1 MEENLLELEKSLS
14 RLKKYYD
21 YDDYE
26 CKEIRDVRNLFD
38 LPTDEDFYKPIKTES
53 AFNNNYIENMSPKE
67 YLNMINDHKTQ
78 SEWKIQLTMQ
88 INFISS
94 KDSQETLTMHTKSH
108 NVEIMI
114 GSKTD
119 EIIEELFEFLLQR
132 YQDGPEESM
141 RGSEFCFDSIDLL
154 YYHLQKTILKRDGSN
169 VDSLEWLKIKQA
181 TINPKNNDGDN
192 CFQYALTVA
201 LNYQNIKN
209 NPERISKIKPFIDQY
224 NFKEIDFLA
233 HSKDWKKFELNNK
246 KIALNILFIP
256 YNTEKKALHTNEN
269 IILSVKTKFC

>member
-1 MEENLLELEKSLS
+1 
-14 RLKKYYD
+14 
-21 YDDYE
+21 
-26 CKEIRDVRNLFD
+26 
-38 LPTDEDFYKPIKTES
+38 
-53 AFNNNYIENMSPKE
+53 MSPKE
-67 YLNMINDHKTQ
+67 YLDMINDHKTQ

-132 YQDGPEESM
+132 YQDGLEESM

-233 HSKDWKKFELNNK
+233 HSKDWKKFEFNNK